1 MNTDALERTLDAG
14 EYVLGTLAGDAR
26 ALFQKTLAADAA
38 ARADVRWWEA
48 RLAALNASIKPET
61 PRDIVW
67 AHISFAAGLHKAA
80 SSSAAP
86 RSVRVWQ
93 AMTSL
98 ATAASVL
105 LGVALWQKTNEPPQ
119 ILVQV
124 QEKIIEQP
132 APVKYVGLL
141 QVAGSDA
148 RWLVSLTPDRKALL
162 AHTVGE
168 YKPAAGKY
176 LHLWWLNPNG
186 PVSLGVVPN
195 SGDAQA
201 ALPDNLDLDQG
212 NGLAI
217 SLEDTNNVPTT
228 APFGAVLVAA
238 PVLKSI

>member
-1 MNTDALERTLDAG
+1 MNADALERTLDAG

-26 ALFQKTLAADAA
+26 VQFQKQLRTDAA
-38 ARADVRWWEA
+38 LQAEVGQWEA
-48 RLAALNASIKPET
+48 RLAHLNNTIAPIT
-61 PRDIVW
+61 PRGIVW
-67 AHISFAAGLHKAA
+67 TDLSMRAGLLKIG
-80 SSSAAP
+80 SGSAA
-86 RSVRVWQ
+86 RVWQ
-93 AMTSL
+93 LMTSL

-105 LGVALWQKTNEPPQ
+105 LGVALWQKSNEPPQ

-124 QEKIIEQP
+124 QEKIVEQA

-148 RWLVSLTPDRKALL
+148 RWLVSLTPDRKSLL

-201 ALPDNLDLDQG
+201 SLPEGLDLDKG

-217 SLEDTNNVPTT
+217 SLEDSNNVPTA
-228 APFGAVLVAA
+228 APLGKVLVAA

>member
-1 MNTDALERTLDAG
+1 MNTEALERTLDAG

-26 ALFQKTLAADAA
+26 VQFQKTLAADAA

-48 RLAALNASIKPET
+48 RLAALNASIQPEI
-61 PRDIVW
+61 PREIVW
-67 AHISFAAGLHKAA
+67 TNISFAAGLHKAA
-80 SSSAAP
+80 SSSSAP
-86 RSVRVWQ
+86 RGLRVWQ
-93 AMTSL
+93 LMTSL
-98 ATAASVL
+98 SAAASVL
-105 LGVALWQKTNEPPQ
+105 LGVALWQKSNEPPQ

-124 QEKIIEQP
+124 QEKIVEQA

-201 ALPDNLDLDQG
+201 ALPAGLDLDKG

-217 SLEDTNNVPTT
+217 SLEDSNNVPTA
-228 APFGAVLVAA
+228 APLGKVLVAA
-238 PVLKSI
+238 PVMKSI

>member
-1 MNTDALERTLDAG
+1 MNTEALERTLDAG

-26 ALFQKTLAADAA
+26 VQFQKSLATDAA
-38 ARADVRWWEA
+38 LRADVSYWEQ
-48 RLAALNASIKPET
+48 RLGLLAAAVKPVT
-61 PRDIVW
+61 PRGIVW
-67 AHISFAAGLHKAA
+67 TQISFAAGLHNVA
-80 SSSAAP
+80 SSAP
-86 RSVRVWQ
+86 RAVRVWQ

-105 LGVALWQKTNEPPQ
+105 LGVALWQKSNEPPQ

-124 QEKIIEQP
+124 QEKIVEQP

-195 SGDAQA
+195 SGDAKA
-201 ALPDNLDLDQG
+201 ALPEGLDLDKG

-217 SLEDTNNVPTT
+217 SLEDSNNVPTA
-228 APFGAVLVAA
+228 APLGKVLVAA
-238 PVLKSI
+238 PVMKSI

>member
-1 MNTDALERTLDAG
+1 MNTEALERTLDAG

-26 ALFQKTLAADAA
+26 VQFQKSLATDAA
-38 ARADVRWWEA
+38 LRADVSYWEQ
-48 RLAALNASIKPET
+48 RLGLLAAAVKPVT
-61 PRDIVW
+61 PRGIVW
-67 AHISFAAGLHKAA
+67 TDLSMRAGLLKMG
-80 SSSAAP
+80 SGDT
-86 RSVRVWQ
+86 RVWQ
-93 AMTSL
+93 LMTSL
-98 ATAASVL
+98 SAAASVL
-105 LGVALWQKTNEPPQ
+105 LGVALWQKSNEPPQ

-124 QEKIIEQP
+124 QEKIVEQA

-186 PVSLGVVPN
+186 PVSLGVAPN

-201 ALPDNLDLDQG
+201 ALPEGLDLDKG

-217 SLEDTNNVPTT
+217 SLEDSNNVPTA
-228 APFGAVLVAA
+228 APLGAVLVAA